1 MTFIIPIANQAGSA
15 GKTTT
20 AIGVAGGLA
29 KRGRNIVIVDG
40 DGQANASYHLGIED
54 PEYTLGDLL
63 LGRCTL
69 EEAIIQTKIPGLWVI
84 PSAERQVAEVAELV
98 RQPVGAEQR
107 MRRAFEPLIGGVD
120 GLIVDCPGSLDI
132 MTVSAFVAARGKS
145 ADHPA
150 NVVTVIAPQEKEVQG
165 IPKIERTIE
174 DVRNA
179 YNPKLQLAAIVP
191 CMIPSSN
198 AGAIYGQIVDQARQ
212 VYGGA
217 ISPPIRRS
225 VRVPEAYSY
234 QLLIQDH
241 APGDAITQ
249 DFDALIE
256 WFIEKDIV

>member
-1 MTFIIPIANQAGSA
+1 MTFILPIANQAGSA

-20 AIGVAGGLA
+20 TIGVAGGLA
-29 KRGRNIVIVDG
+29 KLGRNIVIADG

-54 PEYTLGDLL
+54 PKYTLGDLL

-69 EEAIIQTKIPGLWVI
+69 EEAIVQTKIPGLWII
-84 PSAERQVAEVAELV
+84 PSAERQVTEVTELA

-120 GLIVDCPGSLDI
+120 GIIIDCPGSLDI
-132 MTVSAFVAARGKS
+132 ITVSAFVAAKGKKDND
-145 ADHPA
+145 AA
-150 NVVTVIAPQEKEVQG
+150 NVVTVIAPQVKEVQG

-179 YNPKLQLAAIVP
+179 YNPRLQLAAIIP
-191 CMIPSSN
+191 CMIPSSQ
-198 AGAIYGQIVDQARQ
+198 AGKMYEQVVEQARAL
-212 VYGGA
+212 YGDKV
-217 ISPPIRRS
+217 SPVLRRS
-225 VRVPEAYSY
+225 VRVPEAYAY

-241 APGDAITQ
+241 APDDAITK
-249 DFDALIE
+249 DLNTLTD